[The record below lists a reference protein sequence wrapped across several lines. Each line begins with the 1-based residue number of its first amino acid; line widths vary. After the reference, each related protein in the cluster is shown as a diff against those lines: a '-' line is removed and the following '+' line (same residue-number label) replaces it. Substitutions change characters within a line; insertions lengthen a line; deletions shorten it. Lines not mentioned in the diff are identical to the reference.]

1 MHHDQMQFV
10 SEMQGWFDIL
20 KLTNDIS
27 HYKMRDFLKI
37 TRSSQQM
44 HETFDKI
51 QHLFMIKTLNKQ
63 ETERNYLNIK
73 KGYT

>member
-10 SEMQGWFDIL
+10 SEMQGWSDIL